1 MADSSDICIN
11 LVRTQSTLPPF
22 RDKAVE
28 HYRLVKTTN
37 NPPPFHIGCPL
48 TNNRSSWCNAFCVPV
63 QGLGACGRI
72 APHALRG
79 RTQRAI
85 DAVERRQREC

>member
-1 MADSSDICIN
+1 MRDKSDKCIK
-11 LVRTQSTLPPF
+11 LVRT
-22 RDKAVE
+22 
-28 HYRLVKTTN
+28 HN
-37 NPPPFHIGCPL
+37 GPPPFHLGCPL

-63 QGLGACGRI
+63 KGYGACGRI

-85 DAVERRQREC
+85 DTFKQSKERC